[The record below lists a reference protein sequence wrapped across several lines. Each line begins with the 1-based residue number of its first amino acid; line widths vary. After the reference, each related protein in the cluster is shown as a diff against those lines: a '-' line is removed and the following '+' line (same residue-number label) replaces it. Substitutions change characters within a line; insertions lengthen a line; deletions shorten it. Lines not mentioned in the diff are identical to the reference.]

1 MMEWYVLVLMLSL
14 PHCVHPECSPQCQRC
29 SDPLPCS
36 AECEEWCSR
45 SPLQAD
51 FSQDEAAE
59 DEERQQADL
68 VKRYGGFIKK
78 LGKSRNKVLGSPN
91 DVLKPELV
99 SDAYAELLKRLES
112 RDAPEDSEERTLRQ
126 LVKRYGGFL
135 RKFAPKT
142 KRSSE
147 MEEPGGLQKRYGG
160 FMRRIRPKLNNLK
173 WDKRYGGFLRR
184 QFKISVRSLEE
195 PFYSEEDWSL

>member
-1 MMEWYVLVLMLSL
+1 MMEWCVLVLMLMLSL
-14 PHCVHPECSPQCQRC
+14 PHSVHPACAPQCQRC
-29 SDPLPCS
+29 GDPLPCS
-36 AECEEWCSR
+36 SECEERCSNA
-45 SPLQAD
+45 PAPP
-51 FSQDEAAE
+51 
-59 DEERQQADL
+59 DEEEQL

-78 LGKSRNKVLGSPN
+78 LGRTRNQVLGSAN
-91 DVLKPELV
+91 EVLKPELE
-99 SDAYAELLKRLES
+99 SDPYTELLKRLES

-160 FMRRIRPKLNNLK
+160 FMRRVRPKLNNLK

-184 QFKISVRSLEE
+184 QFKISLRSLEE